1 MKLLHQLA
9 NHKNMV
15 VVYLGGRQKDQKF
28 KMILGY
34 IGCSRPAWAAGESV
48 LQNRKICL
56 IKQMSKQTNKKT

>member
-34 IGCSRPAWAAGESV
+34 IGCNWAAGESV